1 MSAEPETSD
10 AADDTGTAM
19 IDLFSD
25 KLKEYSRA
33 VREDRRLEAPDATV
47 ERTSRLCGSRITV
60 DLALDAAETVTG
72 FGYAV
77 RACALGEAVTAI
89 LAERLVGRPASEVM
103 DVAAAMR
110 AMLKDDGPLP
120 GGAWRELEYL
130 RLVRELKSR
139 HGSVML
145 PFDAVEAAIAAV
157 RKRRAG

>member
-1 MSAEPETSD
+1 MTDTS
-10 AADDTGTAM
+10 TTM

-47 ERTSRLCGSRITV
+47 EKTSRLCGSRITV
-60 DLALDAAETVTG
+60 DLAMDEAETVTG

-89 LAERLVGRPASEVM
+89 LAERLAGHSAAEIGEVS
-103 DVAAAMR
+103 AAMR
-110 AMLKDDGPLP
+110 AMLKDDAPLP
-120 GGAWRELEYL
+120 GGDWQDLEYL

-145 PFDAVEAAIAAV
+145 PFDAVEAAIAEI
-157 RKRRAG
+157 RKRRT